1 MRGKIY
7 FFNLS
12 IDNNRGLNYIKI
24 KKKRSRCISRYISVL
39 ETIYGINSHYVVTT
53 SPKLNHINTSTT
65 KIPKFLPQK
74 IFRKVNCQN
83 NYYILKS
90 QIKFLDRFFD
100 NLIKSSILYLK
111 ISKIIDFSSFLN
123 QNRIFSLL
131 YTYTRAQAPLRFA
144 SSHLL

>member
-39 ETIYGINSHYVVTT
+39 EIIYGINRHYVVTT
-53 SPKLNHINTSTT
+53 LPKLNHINTSTT
-65 KIPKFLPQK
+65 KIPKFLHQK

-90 QIKFLDRFFD
+90 QIKFLDRFFN

-111 ISKIIDFSSFLN
+111 ISKIIDF
-123 QNRIFSLL
+123 
-131 YTYTRAQAPLRFA
+131 
-144 SSHLL
+144 